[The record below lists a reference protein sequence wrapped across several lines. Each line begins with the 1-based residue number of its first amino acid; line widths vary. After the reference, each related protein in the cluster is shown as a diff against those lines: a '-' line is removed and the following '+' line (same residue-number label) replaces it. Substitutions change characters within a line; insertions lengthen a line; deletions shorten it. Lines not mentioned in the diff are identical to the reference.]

1 MNNRREDTGR
11 FWKRVIVGLFILFF
25 AAMAASFGI
34 AALKVSRVV
43 DKDYYSHGLHYG
55 DAQNRAGEP
64 AGWSMTA
71 ALTGG
76 RIQLRVYDATGAP
89 LGGGTVVFDME
100 TDGKGTRLPLIL
112 VEAPLGTYMTAPLP
126 ATQSELR
133 GTIHVTR
140 GGTSIHKKMVF
151 FN

>member
-1 MNNRREDTGR
+1 MNDRRADTGR
-11 FWKRVIVGLFILFF
+11 FWKRVIAGLFVLFF

-55 DAQNRAGEP
+55 DAQNRTGEP

-71 ALTGG
+71 ALAGD
-76 RIQLRVYDATGAP
+76 RIQLRVCDAAGAP
-89 LGGGTVVFDME
+89 LGGGTVVFDVE
-100 TDGKGTRLPLIL
+100 TGGKGTRPPLIL
-112 VEAPLGTYMTAPLP
+112 VEAPPGTYMTDHLP
-126 ATQSELR
+126 ATWSELR

-140 GGTSIHKKMVF
+140 GGTAIHKKMVF